1 MQASLESHMSIDQIA
16 REVEQDSSA
25 RLEAAGAA
33 GETGRNAENNDA
45 TPARKDAQDGR

>member
-16 REVEQDSSA
+16 REVEQDSAA

-33 GETGRNAENNDA
+33 GKNGGHDENNDE
-45 TPARKDAQDGR
+45 TTARKDA

>member
-16 REVEQDSSA
+16 REVEQDSAA
-25 RLEAAGAA
+25 RFEAAGAVDEP
-33 GETGRNAENNDA
+33 GGNAENNDA